1 LEAGSGEAGL
11 FLFSCQM
18 ILPNLPKALTMTHTK
33 PLSQKI
39 EGVYSMARL
48 YYFLLMISTTALAFA
63 QDTVGSPTPPS
74 VGESLRDMLFMM
86 AILFAIFYFILIRPQ
101 QKQRQKH
108 ENRINSL
115 KKGDKIIGAGG
126 IYGEIIGIDEEKAV
140 IAVGK
145 DKIKLEILKSSIT
158 HILSDQESK

>member
-1 LEAGSGEAGL
+1 
-11 FLFSCQM
+11 
-18 ILPNLPKALTMTHTK
+18 
-33 PLSQKI
+33 
-39 EGVYSMARL
+39 MARL
-48 YYFLLMISTTALAFA
+48 YYFLLMISTTAFAFA